1 MATGYNHF
9 AGLKSA
15 DVITVGP
22 TKAADVVNYTSIA
35 TAFDNMVPG
44 GTMYI
49 YPGTYSLSAT
59 ETIDYPCNIIGIG
72 DVTINGGTDGIE
84 NRLIMVNKPA
94 AGTVAT
100 QIYVE
105 NIKFVNAYSAADA
118 VEIDDD
124 GGATGSLTTIWN
136 MCGFSTNA
144 GLAFDIDQT
153 TNTIDCYHYIYGARH
168 LALDDDCNFAL
179 TKAASEIHVSG
190 YKLDGGETFILG
202 SANVAS
208 LYFWDN
214 IIYSS
219 AALTSGGAASI
230 ITNFTSCAF
239 IAAGAIAACDVA
251 HYDATS
257 ASENSQAGTLA
268 A

>member
-1 MATGYNHF
+1 MATGYTHY

-15 DVITVGP
+15 DIITVGP
-22 TKAADVVNYTSIA
+22 TKAADVVNYTSISD
-35 TAFDNMVPG
+35 AFDAMVPG
-44 GTMYI
+44 GTMLI

-59 ETIDYPCNIIGIG
+59 ETIDYPCSIIGIG
-72 DVTINGGTDGIE
+72 DVTINGGTAGVED
-84 NRLIMVNKPA
+84 RLIMVNKPA

-118 VEIDDD
+118 VEIDND

-153 TNTIDCYHYIYGARH
+153 TNTIDVFHYIYGARH
-168 LALDDDCNFAL
+168 LLLDDDCNFAL
-179 TKAASEIHVSG
+179 SKAASEVHVSG
-190 YKLDGGETFILG
+190 YQLDGGETFVLG
-202 SANVAS
+202 TANVAS

-214 IIYSS
+214 IIYS
-219 AALTSGGAASI
+219 ATAFTTGGAASI
-230 ITNFTSCAF
+230 IENFTNCAK
-239 IAAGAIAACDVA
+239 IASGAIAACEIGDM
-251 HYDATS
+251 DATA
-257 ASENSQAGTLA
+257 ASENIQAGTLA